1 MAKRSGPT
9 ATTEYPRVGL
19 VEVKPPGRQT
29 EITWRAI
36 KEGLRE
42 LFVSDVDGQGT
53 PVIVVLPHRI
63 QAIFVC
69 RGGCMKSAVVKYYT
83 ADAIRGHI
91 TYTRRCECGNEMY
104 RRFLGADKDVPIE
117 MDSGPSKPEG
127 LEAYFEVYESP
138 VDEGDEDE
146 DLLDQQSV

>member
-1 MAKRSGPT
+1 MAKRTGPT
-9 ATTEYPRVGL
+9 ATDGQYPRVEL
-19 VEVKPPGRQT
+19 VDVEPPGKQT
-29 EITWRAI
+29 EIAWLAI

-42 LFVSDVDGQGT
+42 LFQPDINGE
-53 PVIVVLPHRI
+53 PAIVVLPHRI

-91 TYTRRCECGNEMY
+91 AYTRRCECGKEMY

-117 MDSGPSKPEG
+117 VESTKSKPEG
-127 LEAYFEVYESP
+127 LEAYFEVSESL
-138 VDEGDEDE
+138 VDDGDDG
-146 DLLDQQSV
+146 DLIDQ